1 MRSMREYQ
9 QTPPRIRAPPR
20 ICRTAGISPKRKAA
34 ITAAATGS
42 QSLDAETKEGEKY
55 FRHQL
60 KMLWPRIVEKMAS
73 NAPTM
78 MGLGP

>member
-1 MRSMREYQ
+1 MAKKKAIPPGCGCIRGEVYPLRSMREYQ

-42 QSLDAETKEGEKY
+42 QSLDADTKEGEK
-55 FRHQL
+55 
-60 KMLWPRIVEKMAS
+60 
-73 NAPTM
+73 
-78 MGLGP
+78 